1 MSVVV
6 PISES
11 VSVGVV
17 VPVAPAPSAPDY
29 SRARGQ
35 FQAAYDLYPE
45 RALLFNIA
53 SCDLRMGDT
62 ARACGLFR
70 KYVAE
75 SDPGDQRTQDV
86 QQQVATRCK
95 NIP

>member
-1 MSVVV
+1 
-6 PISES
+6 
-11 VSVGVV
+11 
-17 VPVAPAPSAPDY
+17 
-29 SRARGQ
+29 
-35 FQAAYDLYPE
+35 
-45 RALLFNIA
+45 
-53 SCDLRMGDT
+53 MGDT